1 MDRAPAGLAA
11 AQQLNRAG
19 HTVTV
24 FERDNKIGG
33 LLRYGIPD
41 FKMEKNVI
49 DRRLKILEAE
59 GIIFKC
65 NVEVGKTISA
75 EEIEKEF
82 DAVVLCTGAS
92 VKRELP
98 IPGTNLKGV
107 TQAMDF
113 LPHNNKAVDG
123 QHKRDPKYLAKDRNV
138 IVIGGGD
145 TGSDCIGTSNRQGA
159 KSVTNLKS
167 CPNRLMEEQKTT
179 LGPIGLS
186 NSKTSS
192 SHEEGSHREWSIL
205 TKEFIGDGKGNLKG
219 LKTVE
224 VEWKKFQEKDL
235 N

>member
-1 MDRAPAGLAA
+1 MPRGLIHKAILF
-11 AQQLNRAG
+11 LNRAG

-65 NVEVGKTISA
+65 EVEVGKTISA
-75 EEIEKEF
+75 KEIEKEF
-82 DAVVLCTGAS
+82 DAIVLCTGAS
-92 VKRELP
+92 IKRELP
-98 IPGTNLKGV
+98 IPGAELNGV
-107 TQAMDF
+107 IQAMDF

-123 QHKRDPKYLAKDRNV
+123 QHERESKYLAKGKNV

-159 KSVTNLKS
+159 KSVTNFEIMPKPADGRTEDNPWPYWPFKL
-167 CPNRLMEEQKTT
+167 
-179 LGPIGLS
+179 
-186 NSKTSS
+186 KTSS

-205 TKEFIGDGKGNLKG
+205 TKEFIGDEKGTSK
-219 LKTVE
+219 V
-224 VEWKKFQEKDL
+224 
-235 N
+235 